1 MMRKQRELSNEER
14 CEDELRQLLNKM
26 NFKEDQTITYY
37 WLKKSFSN
45 NMPIIKANVSNIA
58 SALAPLI
65 GVSFTREYYRTM
77 RGAIYFLESNLY
89 KIRNVLAEKPF
100 VIKYSINDEVKE
112 VTLLPP
118 PTSRPDYI

>member
-65 GVSFTREYYRTM
+65 GVSFTREYYRAM
-77 RGAIYFLESNLY
+77 RGAIYFLESNLD